1 MDEPVENGVGNGGI
15 GDHLVPVI
23 DGDLAG
29 DDGGAALMAVVDD
42 LEKIAALVA
51 SERSEAP
58 IIKNQ
63 ELDPR

>member
-23 DGDLAG
+23 DGDLAS
-29 DDGGAALMAVVDD
+29 DDGGAALMPVVHD

-51 SERSEAP
+51 GERSET
-58 IIKNQ
+58 
-63 ELDPR
+63 